1 MPIIMIITIKMAITI
16 MIIIITIKMQF
27 IIQNN
32 DYAWQPTCP
41 EPLLLPGRCCKVCP
55 GQHDSKSSSSY
66 KYKCKYELNNE
77 KFIPNHTPSAPIHQ
91 FVFLFFSRAIVFF
104 CIFSLCVRVLLQLF
118 HFVQRWSPQGA
129 TLFSKQRGGLFS
141 PPSPTA
147 TPLLPFWL
155 FSHAAP
161 PPPGQSGIFL
171 LYRALFFIQG
181 PALSNSFKTF
191 FAFKLARS
199 QNGNNPLCGRDISY
213 TFPLDK
219 IGGFRAIRCPL
230 NVSLMKLMSVK
241 CLINVA

>member
-1 MPIIMIITIKMAITI
+1 
-16 MIIIITIKMQF
+16 MQF

-104 CIFSLCVRVLLQLF
+104 CIFSLCVRVLVQLF

-161 PPPGQSGIFL
+161 PPPGQSGIF
-171 LYRALFFIQG
+171 YYIALFCLFKDL
-181 PALSNSFKTF
+181 PSPTPSKHSLLSNLHVPKMETTHFVVATSLILSHWTR
-191 FAFKLARS
+191 LADFE
-199 QNGNNPLCGRDISY
+199 Q
-213 TFPLDK
+213 LDV
-219 IGGFRAIRCPL
+219 R
-230 NVSLMKLMSVK
+230 
-241 CLINVA
+241 

>member
-1 MPIIMIITIKMAITI
+1 MRYTDNNDNNDKNGIIIIT
-16 MIIIITIKMQF
+16 ITIKMQF

-118 HFVQRWSPQGA
+118 HFVQR
-129 TLFSKQRGGLFS
+129 
-141 PPSPTA
+141 
-147 TPLLPFWL
+147 
-155 FSHAAP
+155 
-161 PPPGQSGIFL
+161 
-171 LYRALFFIQG
+171 
-181 PALSNSFKTF
+181 
-191 FAFKLARS
+191 
-199 QNGNNPLCGRDISY
+199 
-213 TFPLDK
+213 
-219 IGGFRAIRCPL
+219 
-230 NVSLMKLMSVK
+230 
-241 CLINVA
+241 